1 MGIPLLRFATA
12 ILLFCLAGCS
22 PVYFQPKNPDTEY
35 RWYIEQWQQRSR
47 QEGWSEALVD
57 DIVASCLTIAKY
69 EPEPPHHD
77 HWKTFGEF
85 QKNYRGDCEDI
96 AAFMFGSLKRLNC
109 PYDLRLRII
118 RMPGGDHAVL
128 MVKLPTSKWKMYNSI
143 PQPGDFVD
151 IALARTIVEW
161 DDQMIY
167 YP

>member
-1 MGIPLLRFATA
+1 MGIPLHRFATA
-12 ILLFCLAGCS
+12 IFLFCLVGCS
-22 PVYFQPKNPDTEY
+22 PVYFQPSNPGTEY

-69 EPEPPHHD
+69 DPEPPNHD
-77 HWKTFGEF
+77 HWKTYGEF
-85 QKNYRGDCEDI
+85 QKDYRGDCEDI
-96 AAFMFGSLKRLNC
+96 AAFMFGSLKMLGC
-109 PYDLRLRII
+109 SYDLRLRII

-128 MVKLPTSKWKMYNSI
+128 IVKLPTSGWKMYNSI